1 MRVACNWADR
11 YNPQCLTRRSQT
23 MNRKLIDEYEFGGGK
38 LRKAIGG
45 LSEKDLRWTPPPDA
59 AIGLWSIQQIII
71 HLMDSDLISAYRMKL
86 IIAEDNPVMLG
97 YDQSR
102 FAANLFYA
110 EQDTEN
116 AMKIFDLN
124 RRQFARVLRSLSD
137 SAYARTGR
145 HNERGLLTLEQYLQG
160 TINHLDSHIEFIR
173 KKRDKLNK
181 PLRD

>member
-1 MRVACNWADR
+1 
-11 YNPQCLTRRSQT
+11 
-23 MNRKLIDEYEFGGGK
+23 
-38 LRKAIGG
+38 
-45 LSEKDLRWTPPPDA
+45 
-59 AIGLWSIQQIII
+59 
-71 HLMDSDLISAYRMKL
+71 MKL